1 MADIE
6 YRYGLK
12 MVHTIVREI
21 GRAFLIIFL
30 MLISYYIILARPSMI
45 GISRFDQNENFMY
58 SYILK
63 NEPPRRIHCHY
74 LCFIL
79 SLKQLKHF
87 Y

>member
-45 GISRFDQNENFMY
+45 GISRFDQKENFMY

-63 NEPPRRIHCHY
+63 MNRLDASIANIFA
-74 LCFIL
+74 L
-79 SLKQLKHF
+79 F
-87 Y
+87 YH

>member
-21 GRAFLIIFL
+21 GRAFLFFL
-30 MLISYYIILARPSMI
+30 MLICYYTILARPSMI
-45 GISRFDQNENFMY
+45 GISRFDQKENFMY

-63 NEPPRRIHCHY
+63 MNRLDASIANIFA
-74 LCFIL
+74 L
-79 SLKQLKHF
+79 F
-87 Y
+87 YH